1 MPKALY
7 RNESTDEQDG
17 SHHDHS
23 GLYQT
28 VSLKPG
34 QIFELMIKNNDPKSV
49 ITWDFDCLKANVLFT
64 LYHTDKEL
72 PNDLG
77 GDLLL

>member
-1 MPKALY
+1 
-7 RNESTDEQDG
+7 
-17 SHHDHS
+17 
-23 GLYQT
+23 
-28 VSLKPG
+28 
-34 QIFELMIKNNDPKSV
+34 MIKNNDPKSV

-77 GDLLL
+77 GKLKGYSYSFAVN